1 MKRIKNKQIKYEKL
15 QPSKVPREKEK
26 KMNHAVHLKLA
37 TKWKMPQCLRLASV
51 NASRKNEG
59 IEVSEGGQAGQA
71 H

>member
-26 KMNHAVHLKLA
+26 KNEPRCSSKASYKVED
-37 TKWKMPQCLRLASV
+37 ASV
-51 NASRKNEG
+51 FEISLCECFTEEWKK
-59 IEVSEGGQAGQA
+59 EVSEGGQAGQA

>member
-1 MKRIKNKQIKYEKL
+1 MRNSSRAKCLEK
-15 QPSKVPREKEK
+15 KKK